1 MLRKQCHN
9 FRWQETLNNIVVAS
23 QNSKFGNQDPPN
35 LADNCCTCKLTE
47 INKFRTPYTK
57 FTIYWC
63 DLLYISLTLLLLFIY
78 FTTYNWRLQKVVK
91 LSMKLTHEIHVALR
105 WLDLKKKKKKFIPFC
120 ITTLLQFWCDILWV
134 VKKKLVYIKI
144 IRGPINIYP

>member
-35 LADNCCTCKLTE
+35 LADNCFTCKLTE

-63 DLLYISLTLLLLFIY
+63 DLLYISLTLLLLFFY

-105 WLDLKKKKKKFIPFC
+105 WLDLKKKKKKIHTILYYNFI
-120 ITTLLQFWCDILWV
+120 TILMWHFV
-134 VKKKLVYIKI
+134 SGKKKIGLYKNNK
-144 IRGPINIYP
+144 RSD